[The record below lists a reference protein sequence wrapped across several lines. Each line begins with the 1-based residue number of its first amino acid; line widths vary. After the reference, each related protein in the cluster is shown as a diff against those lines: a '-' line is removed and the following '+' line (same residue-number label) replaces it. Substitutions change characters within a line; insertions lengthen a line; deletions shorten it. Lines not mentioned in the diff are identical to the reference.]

1 MGMKHTTKT
10 IYSRSNTCLGK
21 DYNKS
26 VEEGLGSKWLIHFS
40 YRNRING
47 GRYTMLVGRP
57 VCKQINIPL
66 TEKFLDKCQESE
78 RFLQT
83 LNLRR

>member
-10 IYSRSNTCLGK
+10 IYSRSNTCLNQ
-21 DYNKS
+21 YSTNS
-26 VEEGLGSKWLIHFS
+26 VNGYGTKWLIHVA

-47 GRYTMLVGRP
+47 SRYSLLVGTP
-57 VCKQINIPL
+57 VCNQVNVTL
-66 TEKFLDKCQESE
+66 TDKFLDKCEESE

>member
-10 IYSRSNTCLGK
+10 IYSRNNTCL
-21 DYNKS
+21 NQSTNS
-26 VEEGLGSKWLIHFS
+26 VNNYGSKWLIHVA
-40 YRNRING
+40 YRTRING
-47 GRYTMLVGRP
+47 SRYSLLVGTP
-57 VCKQINIPL
+57 VCNQVNVTL
-66 TEKFLDKCQESE
+66 TDKFLDKCEESE